1 MGRTR
6 PIYTLA
12 PLVLVIPTL
21 LIWSAASTPLWSG
34 PVLQSTTSGSNNV
47 NGHGNGV
54 GANVSGTTTVL
65 SGTGSLA
72 GPNDARDASMDT
84 GSIPSVFNGE
94 VLSAG
99 TMSWSDEVD
108 SVVSLAN
115 LTLNVSGTT
124 ISADFVLTRASQVSG
139 AAPTGLTMIDN
150 LVINGVPIS
159 VTGAPNQTV
168 AIPSGSVI
176 LNEQKA
182 TGNGITVNA
191 IHISNQGKNDVVLA
205 SATADIK

>member
-1 MGRTR
+1 
-6 PIYTLA
+6 
-12 PLVLVIPTL
+12 
-21 LIWSAASTPLWSG
+21 
-34 PVLQSTTSGSNNV
+34 
-47 NGHGNGV
+47 
-54 GANVSGTTTVL
+54 
-65 SGTGSLA
+65 
-72 GPNDARDASMDT
+72 MDT

-205 SATADIK
+205 SATAGIK